1 MKNSTYEKNVKIK
14 RIFAYFSLMV
24 VILIIAFLT
33 YFLGVRF
40 MSITSSD
47 VGFEE
52 FIQSYGAYGIF
63 VAIGLQIIQVFI
75 ALIPGEVVEIAL
87 GFAYGWF
94 GGALVCLTGVAIG
107 SALIFLLV
115 KKFGIKIVQYFVS
128 IDKINDLKI
137 INSEKRLQRLTF
149 LLYFIPGTPKDLLTY
164 FFGLTRISLREFLTI
179 TIFARIPTVI
189 SSTVG
194 GNLIGSGHYIKA
206 IILFVITAVVSI
218 LGLKAYQ
225 IIMKKLKE
233 KHEKGTRFF
242 SSDSFKKRN
251 N

>member
-1 MKNSTYEKNVKIK
+1 MKNSPCENNAKPK
-14 RIFAYFSLMV
+14 RVFAYFSLAA
-24 VILIIAFLT
+24 VIFIVAFLT
-33 YFLGVRF
+33 YFLGIRF
-40 MSITSSD
+40 ISITSND
-47 VGFEE
+47 VGFKD
-52 FIQSYGAYGIF
+52 FIRNYGAYGIF

-75 ALIPGEVVEIAL
+75 ALIPGEVIEVAI

-94 GGALVCLTGVAIG
+94 GGAIVCLSGVAIG

-115 KKFGIKIVQYFVS
+115 KKFGTKIVQYFVS

-164 FFGLTRISLREFLTI
+164 FFGLTRISLREFLSI

-206 IILFVITAVVSI
+206 VILFVITSLI
-218 LGLKAYQ
+218 SLLGLKVYQ
-225 IIMKKLKE
+225 IIIKKIKK
-233 KHEKGTRFF
+233 KHESGTRFF
-242 SSDSFKKRN
+242 SPDKFKRKK
-251 N
+251 